1 MNQIRKALL
10 IIVPLAVIISCNY
23 EKMREL
29 EAENSKLSTEAVLM
43 DSTIQEYLF
52 TIEAIEDNLSKIKEK
67 ENLIQLRAGDD
78 LDGEEFNQVISD
90 LEMISAYMDENKQKI
105 IQLNE
110 RLEASGSEI
119 SKLKSIL
126 ARINKQ
132 MAARDKSIALLN
144 NQMKSLNF
152 KNSTLQANVHAL
164 KIQSATLG
172 NSNSKLAMEVQSQ
185 NELLEKQSLE
195 LNTAYFALGSGKDLL
210 GKDIIIKTGG
220 ILGIGS
226 VERLCNK
233 LDVNNFAKID
243 IATTTAIPLMAKRIK
258 LVTDHPVDSYKIES
272 DANLYTS
279 LVITNPERF
288 WNVSKFLVVRVN

>member
-132 MAARDKSIALLN
+132 MAERDKSIALLN
-144 NQMKSLNF
+144 DQMRSLNF

-164 KIQSATLG
+164 KIQSDTLG
-172 NSNSKLAMEVQSQ
+172 NSNSKLAMVVQSQ

-243 IATTTAIPLMAKRIK
+243 IATTTAIPLMAKKIK